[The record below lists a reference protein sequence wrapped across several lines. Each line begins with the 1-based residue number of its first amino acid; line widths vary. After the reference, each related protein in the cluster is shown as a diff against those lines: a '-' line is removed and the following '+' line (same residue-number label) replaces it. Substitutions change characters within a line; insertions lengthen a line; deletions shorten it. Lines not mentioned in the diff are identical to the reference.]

1 MTEIIVRITCGF
13 LITVCS
19 IGIVL
24 YFLIAKDFIEDY
36 IRDKNNEA
44 YTIDEDKI
52 ELINFM
58 EDKKN
63 EVE

>member
-1 MTEIIVRITCGF
+1 MDTDTIVKITCGF

-19 IGIVL
+19 IGCIL

-36 IRDKNNEA
+36 
-44 YTIDEDKI
+44 
-52 ELINFM
+52 M

-63 EVE
+63 ED

>member
-1 MTEIIVRITCGF
+1 MDTQQVVNITCGF

-19 IGIVL
+19 IGIIL

-44 YTIDEDKI
+44 YTIDEDNI

-58 EDKKN
+58 EDTDGK
-63 EVE
+63 V

>member
-36 IRDKNNEA
+36 
-44 YTIDEDKI
+44 
-52 ELINFM
+52 M
-58 EDKKN
+58 EDRKN
-63 EVE
+63 DDSI